1 MQQYPQERVS
11 QLRSARMQ
19 RLDKMRQMRQMQRT
33 QPVLPGASSSTVP
46 LATQSPYSA
55 DDRTAQA
62 KKRAAPRYALR
73 AVLQLLGIGLLLE
86 VFSLALYPLFAGVT
100 PASDGAKLA
109 LLGLFPWLPRL
120 YWTTAFPV
128 LAQILSHIPLFNL
141 MANTAGASAANN
153 GNANLLLALLALALL
168 FTLLA
173 SLIGRRVLQKRP
185 GVGQMRLLYCT
196 ALCFTALFGVTY
208 LYAPPVLAQNV
219 FLSGLYGR
227 IVAVYHLNP
236 YLIVPS
242 SFPHDF
248 LYPLLAS
255 SAHGVTALSGPV
267 WIDMSIPIALFAHAS
282 VANVLLAFRV
292 LGLGVHLLNT
302 ILVWAILARL
312 KPETRLSAALL
323 YGWNPL
329 VLLFSI
335 GTVQQEVVIV
345 FFLLLAVL
353 FFQRNSFLLGWVFLL
368 LAALVNVLC
377 LLLLPL
383 FFRLLQREMRSLSMG
398 RRLLWWPGCL
408 ALSSLV
414 VVLAFAPY
422 WSGWGLSGLDAWLAL
437 AFWPG
442 NAINS
447 LDAALINLPV
457 QLAAGVFLAGGSA
470 ALAAAGGYHGGSVL
484 AAWHLADRYAGNGA
498 AVRELDF
505 PGPVHAL
512 PDELALVSA
521 CTARPDALRCQWSHA
536 AADRVLIA
544 GSVSQ
549 LLLLA
554 PASSLAGTGAA
565 HHWSAPLALGVAAL
579 LHLHLADDPRRQR
592 ARNARSRANSP
603 SS

>member
-1 MQQYPQERVS
+1 MLSPFR
-11 QLRSARMQ
+11 RRDACQ
-19 RLDKMRQMRQMQRT
+19 RWGES
-33 QPVLPGASSSTVP
+33 GAAGP
-46 LATQSPYSA
+46 
-55 DDRTAQA
+55 
-62 KKRAAPRYALR
+62 
-73 AVLQLLGIGLLLE
+73 
-86 VFSLALYPLFAGVT
+86 FS
-100 PASDGAKLA
+100 
-109 LLGLFPWLPRL
+109 WLPRL
-120 YWTTAFPV
+120 YWTTAFPA
-128 LAQILSHIPLFNL
+128 LAQTLLHIPLFNL
-141 MANTAGASAANN
+141 TANTAGESAANN
-153 GNANLLLALLALALL
+153 GNAKFLLALLVLAFL

-185 GVGQMRLLYCT
+185 AVGQMRLLYGT
-196 ALCFTALFGVTY
+196 VLIFTVLFGVTY

-219 FLSGLYGR
+219 FLYGFFGR

-236 YLIVPS
+236 YLIMPS
-242 SFPHDF
+242 SFPRDL

-267 WIDMSIPIALFAHAS
+267 WIDMSIPIALLAHAS

-302 ILVWAILARL
+302 ILVWAILAKL
-312 KPETRLSAALL
+312 KPETRLSATLL

-335 GTVQQEVVIV
+335 GAMQQEVVIV

-368 LAALVNVLC
+368 LAALVSVLC

-383 FFRLLQREMRSLSMG
+383 FFRLLQREMRSLSLG
-398 RRLLWWPGCL
+398 RRLLWWLGCL

-457 QLAAGVFLAGGSA
+457 QLLPAFSWLVAPQHWLLLAAITVALFLLLGIWLIDTLEMALLFGSWIFLALFILFPTSWPWFLLVPLALTLCAANGRTLLLIVFLSLG
-470 ALAAAGGYHGGSVL
+470 ALVSYYCWLLHPVWQGQALITIGLPLLLWGWLLFFTST
-484 AAWHLADRYAGNGA
+484 WQMTRAGNGQEMPEA
-498 AVRELDF
+498 DQ
-505 PGPVHAL
+505 
-512 PDELALVSA
+512 
-521 CTARPDALRCQWSHA
+521 TARA
-536 AADRVLIA
+536 AN
-544 GSVSQ
+544 
-549 LLLLA
+549 
-554 PASSLAGTGAA
+554 AA
-565 HHWSAPLALGVAAL
+565 QT
-579 LHLHLADDPRRQR
+579 RQR
-592 ARNARSRANSP
+592 GRGFSRP
-603 SS
+603 SWSGRRRVP